1 MICYDAVVALET
13 RISAQED
20 VRREAAD
27 AWEGHLREMQ
37 DNAGASRG
45 EAQRAGHKHTRGAI
59 GDEIF
64 ASGRTRKASKSP
76 GSQSDAQRDARATDA
91 LELDLE
97 SASDFC
103 LNFVFVKQIKSGQ
116 FHRRRFWRLE
126 DARRAWYRRF
136 FWSARA
142 ESLGEY
148 AAVI

>member
-1 MICYDAVVALET
+1 MLRSDMICYDAVVALET

-45 EAQRAGHKHTRGAI
+45 EAQRAGHKYTRGAI

-91 LELDLE
+91 LELELDLDLDLE
-97 SASDFC
+97 LEPEPELDLDLDLCRRSAPP
-103 LNFVFVKQIKSGQ
+103 
-116 FHRRRFWRLE
+116 
-126 DARRAWYRRF
+126 AR
-136 FWSARA
+136 
-142 ESLGEY
+142 
-148 AAVI
+148 

>member
-1 MICYDAVVALET
+1 MLCDVILSYVMLCYFMLRYDMICYDAVVALET

-45 EAQRAGHKHTRGAI
+45 EAQRAGHKYTRGAI

-103 LNFVFVKQIKSGQ
+103 LNFVF
-116 FHRRRFWRLE
+116 RFIRFGCL
-126 DARRAWYRRF
+126 RRALK
-136 FWSARA
+136 SC
-142 ESLGEY
+142 EIIHL
-148 AAVI
+148 